1 MRDDLGGQSS
11 EESASASRVRL
22 CPARRSDPWRS
33 VGTMVARLVA
43 GLCVAVSALV
53 GWGATA
59 ASAYTGADPIQPA
72 TLLDP
77 GVVITPGSDVPDP
90 FIVKVAGVYFM
101 FASQESFFGA
111 NVPLTVS
118 TTLTS
123 WSPSELDA
131 MPSLPPWAAP
141 GFTWSP
147 DVRRVDGRYVMWF
160 NAALAGRGFG
170 QTKCIGVAT
179 ATSVIGPY
187 VSHATAP
194 AVCQLDH
201 LGSIDPR
208 TFLDPR
214 GRLWLLWKSDDNA
227 DVAGSVHSKIFIQR
241 LASNGVDLLGRPRE
255 LITADLAWE
264 GRIVEAPDMVFA
276 AGRYWLFFSGNWFNQ
291 PTYAVGVVACSGP
304 TGPCAPVTPGPW
316 FASNAE
322 GSGPGEESLF
332 YDGSRWWML
341 YAPAAVNY
349 EDPTPRPAAMARLVF
364 DSSGPAVLEPGTAAW
379 DRVELAPR
387 LLQISVC
394 TANRFQMTCTA
405 PGRS

>member
-1 MRDDLGGQSS
+1 VVGLCVGASVMVGCAATT
-11 EESASASRVRL
+11 ASAS
-22 CPARRSDPWRS
+22 
-33 VGTMVARLVA
+33 
-43 GLCVAVSALV
+43 
-53 GWGATA
+53 
-59 ASAYTGADPIQPA
+59 TGADPLEPA

-90 FIVKVAGVYFM
+90 FIMTVAGLYFM
-101 FASQESFFGA
+101 FASQEQFFGA
-111 NVPLTVS
+111 NVPVMVS
-118 TTLTS
+118 TSLER
-123 WSPSELDA
+123 WAPSDLDA
-131 MPSLPPWAAP
+131 MPKLPPWAAP

-147 DVRRVDGRYVMWF
+147 DVRRIDGRYVMWF
-160 NAALAGRGFG
+160 NAAVAGQGFG
-170 QTKCIGVAT
+170 RVKCIGVAT

-194 AVCQLDH
+194 AVCQLGD

-208 TFLDPR
+208 TFLDPE

-227 DVAGSVHSKIFIQR
+227 DVAGSAHSKIFIQR
-241 LASNGVDLLGRPRE
+241 LARSGLRLLGRPRE
-255 LITADLAWE
+255 LMTADLAWE

-291 PTYAVGVVACSGP
+291 PAYAIGVASCSGP
-304 TGPCAPVTPGPW
+304 TGPCAPATLGPW

-322 GSGPGEESLF
+322 GLGPGEESLF

-364 DSSGPAVLEPGTAAW
+364 DPSGPAVLVPGTPAW
-379 DRVELAPR
+379 DRVVSLPR
-387 LLQISVC
+387 PVESSLC
-394 TANRFQMTCTA
+394 TQNPFEATCGP
-405 PGRS
+405 PGGR